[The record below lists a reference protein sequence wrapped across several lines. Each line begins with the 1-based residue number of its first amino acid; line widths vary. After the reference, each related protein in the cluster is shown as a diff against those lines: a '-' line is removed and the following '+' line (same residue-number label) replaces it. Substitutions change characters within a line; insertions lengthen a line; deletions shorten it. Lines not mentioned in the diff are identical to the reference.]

1 MDLLRYR
8 DELIITRISDE
19 SGKNHFR
26 KTVNGDV
33 SQRLDWSLDILP
45 VAANNKSGES
55 QLRLAA
61 VNELSKTSL
70 QENHISSLEDD
81 YPGSLDEDN
90 EKSLEGDDSQSNLD
104 ETEYTTDMLPAAFCE
119 ATVCRDDPD
128 PGKPDQPDT
137 TADSA
142 VINLYP
148 APQKKKKFCCNECN
162 YSTDVSS
169 HFRAHKRRHTGERPY
184 ACPLCPYRAAES
196 CTLNRHKLTHSGA
209 KKHRCPLC
217 PYKAFLAGDV
227 AKHMRCHTGER
238 PYSCPLCPYRAS
250 RRSSVKEHLATHS
263 ISKEYPCDICGHKCA
278 TRIQLRRHM
287 KNKHF
292 FSTLTQ

>member
-8 DELIITRISDE
+8 DELIITRITNRNGTD
-19 SGKNHFR
+19 HFR
-26 KTVNGDV
+26 KNVIGD
-33 SQRLDWSLDILP
+33 SSDGLDWSLDILP
-45 VAANNKSGES
+45 VMPKTNSGNNHLINNNVRDIDVDRPRNYVS
-55 QLRLAA
+55 
-61 VNELSKTSL
+61 SL
-70 QENHISSLEDD
+70 QENHISSLDDD
-81 YPGSLDEDN
+81 YSGSLDDECDKSFEEDN
-90 EKSLEGDDSQSNLD
+90 KTSIED
-104 ETEYTTDMLPAAFCE
+104 ESEYTTDMLPAAFCE
-119 ATVCRDDPD
+119 ATVCKEEPEST
-128 PGKPDQPDT
+128 PVQPDT
-137 TADSA
+137 TGASTVTDT
-142 VINLYP
+142 P
-148 APQKKKKFCCNECN
+148 KQKKFRCSDCN

-209 KKHRCPLC
+209 KKHFCPLC
-217 PYKAFLAGDV
+217 PYRAFLAGDV

-263 ISKEYPCDICGHKCA
+263 LNKEYPCDLCGHKCA
-278 TRIQLRRHM
+278 TRIQLRRHV

-292 FSTLTQ
+292 LP